1 MPKQMPGALVVALTL
16 FAACSDTPQEAA
28 ELPSWTFSPEM
39 LVTFGGALSRPE
51 DGAALAGGRLVIADQ
66 IHGLRLIEADGSSRP
81 FGRFAAAGYEHK
93 PPEIVGG
100 PNGVSLEP
108 GGTHLLVSDVFR
120 GGIYRVAVESE
131 DTDLVYQHSYGV
143 NTARRD
149 RSGGI
154 WFTQSTRNNPE
165 DGEAE
170 LFRSV
175 DIPVEDGGLFYI
187 APFTRGDAPE
197 AVQVVGGFRF
207 ANGIALDEDA
217 GHVYVAET
225 MASRL
230 HRFSIGAAPER
241 ASDATVVL
249 EVDHPDN
256 LEFDEQGRL
265 WIASPVRS
273 EIVVFDPDEG
283 RAESV
288 FRIATPASEK
298 QIQEIDAR
306 LSAGEPWLDLMTPT
320 LWEPGPGL
328 ITGMILSPDSGPV
341 YLTGLGAG
349 LVQLSR

>member
-1 MPKQMPGALVVALTL
+1 MEIAHLGEKVVGARHFGRVLGAHKIGGQVVVGVPYQGTRRDTELCRYVPKR
-16 FAACSDTPQEAA
+16 
-28 ELPSWTFSPEM
+28 LPRHE
-39 LVTFGGALSRPE
+39 
-51 DGAALAGGRLVIADQ
+51 RLVDRLALFVGADC
-66 IHGLRLIEADGSSRP
+66 
-81 FGRFAAAGYEHK
+81 AA
-93 PPEIVGG
+93 
-100 PNGVSLEP
+100 
-108 GGTHLLVSDVFR
+108 
-120 GGIYRVAVESE
+120 
-131 DTDLVYQHSYGV
+131 
-143 NTARRD
+143 
-149 RSGGI
+149 SG
-154 WFTQSTRNNPE
+154 N
-165 DGEAE
+165 
-170 LFRSV
+170 
-175 DIPVEDGGLFYI
+175 I
-187 APFTRGDAPE
+187 APFTDGDAPE

-230 HRFSIGAAPER
+230 HRFSIGVAPEQ

-273 EIVVFDPDEG
+273 EIVVFDPEEG